1 MLLSCVR
8 GNRLGAA
15 TALRELWVQNNR
27 IRDLTAAANALK
39 GLPQLQKVVF
49 KPNPCCAEEEDE
61 KLCRMYLL
69 SQLRSLRPK
78 REEYRKG
85 KYFQELAA
93 LWPVDP

>member
-39 GLPQLQKVVF
+39 GLPQLQKLDVWE
-49 KPNPCCAEEEDE
+49 NSIGDE
-61 KLCRMYLL
+61 GAKALAANLHFVP
-69 SQLRSLRPK
+69 QLRV
-78 REEYRKG
+78 
-85 KYFQELAA
+85 EL
-93 LWPVDP
+93 LDWHG